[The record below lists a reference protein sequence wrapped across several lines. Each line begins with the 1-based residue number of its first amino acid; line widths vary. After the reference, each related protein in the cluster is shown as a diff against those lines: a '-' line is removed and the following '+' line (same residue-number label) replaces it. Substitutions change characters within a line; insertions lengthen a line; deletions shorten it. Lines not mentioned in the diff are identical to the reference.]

1 MGILTNS
8 NARIELPEAS
18 EIFLI
23 HFWTDPS
30 TEGCARCMLDWLDK
44 RTEVK
49 DYIAELFTRH
59 EALNANIIELSQRLS
74 CLDKMI
80 MYGLNNGELHSCLP
94 DLTYNG
100 SCACINYVDV
110 RCSFDYTQYISGSLN
125 ITYLPFGDIE
135 EEHVVAGE
143 IPAGQINAH
152 VNKEELMSNG
162 IARVY
167 SNMVHVTPIYRTM
180 HNTYALQPLKFSL
193 LWNQDLCTL

>member
-1 MGILTNS
+1 MGILTN
-8 NARIELPEAS
+8 NNTRIELPEAS
-18 EIFLI
+18 EIFAI

-30 TEGCARCMLDWLDK
+30 TEGCARCMLDRLDK

-49 DYIAELFTRH
+49 EYIADLFTKH
-59 EALNANIIELSQRLS
+59 ESLNSDIIELSHRLS

-80 MYGLNNGELHSCLP
+80 MYGLNNGELHSCIP
-94 DLTYNG
+94 DLTYHG
-100 SCACINYVDV
+100 APADIQYVDV
-110 RCSFDYTQYISGSLN
+110 RCSFDYTQYISGSLI

-152 VNKEELMSNG
+152 VIKEELMSNG

-167 SNMVHVTPIYRTM
+167 SNMIHVSTIYQTM
-180 HNTYALQPLKFSL
+180 HNTYALQPLRFSL
-193 LWNQDLCTL
+193 SWNQNLYTL

>member
-18 EIFLI
+18 NMFTVRSMIDYDTNLCGQELL
-23 HFWTDPS
+23 
-30 TEGCARCMLDWLDK
+30 RWLDM
-44 RTEVK
+44 RAEVK
-49 DYIAELFTRH
+49 EYIAELFTRY
-59 EALNANIIELSQRLS
+59 EALNANIIELSQRLT

-100 SCACINYVDV
+100 SRACINYVDV
-110 RCSFDYTQYISGSLN
+110 RCSFAYTQHISGELI

-135 EEHVVAGE
+135 ENHVVAGD

-152 VNKEELMSNG
+152 VSKEELMSNG
-162 IARVY
+162 IAWVH
-167 SNMVHVTPIYRTM
+167 SNVVHVSPIYQTIY
-180 HNTYALQPLKFSL
+180 NTYALQPLKFSL
-193 LWNQDLCTL
+193 LWNQELCTL